1 MTPDGHAVVDAPK
14 PLMVFELDRLVTYD
28 DDAVRVEMRRVAD
41 LISDPVITKVA
52 FDRHGRVSSSTCQ
65 KRFGGWRQALEAI
78 GEGHRYGGPDVT
90 RKMASQDA
98 RKLDEAA
105 IAAELRRV
113 ADVLGKT
120 TLTRKEID
128 QHSDVLGWTAAVSRF
143 GSWKAALEAAGLT
156 TVPHARRWSDEEY
169 FSNLLT
175 VWTHHGRAPRY
186 AELNQPPSTI
196 TNGSY
201 AKKFGSWG
209 AAKTAFLERVNS
221 DLTDDQPEPAGVAST
236 PAARP
241 ASRPARQAP
250 ADQRSIRLGLRY
262 TVLRRDHFRC
272 SNCGRSPATHHG
284 CVLHVDHVHPF
295 SRGGKTVLEN
305 LRTLCDD
312 CNLGKGST
320 VAADV
325 EDASSTP

>member
-1 MTPDGHAVVDAPK
+1 MTPDEHPAVAASEPT
-14 PLMVFELDRLVTYD
+14 MAFELDRLVSYD
-28 DDAVRVEMRRVAD
+28 DDAVRTEMRRVAA
-41 LISDPVITKVA
+41 LIDAPLITKAA

-90 RKMASQDA
+90 QKMTEQGA

-105 IAAELRRV
+105 MAAELGRV
-113 ADVLGKT
+113 ARALGKT
-120 TLTRKEID
+120 TLTRQEID
-128 QHSDVLGWTAAVSRF
+128 QHSNVLGWTAAVSRF

-156 TVPHARRWSDEEY
+156 TVPHARRWSNDDY
-169 FSNLLT
+169 FTNLLT

-209 AAKTAFLERVNS
+209 AAKTAFLERVNG
-221 DLTDDQPEPAGVAST
+221 DLADDQPEPAAPPSGT
-236 PAARP
+236 PLTRAARP
-241 ASRPARQAP
+241 AP
-250 ADQRSIRLGLRY
+250 ADQRSVRLGLRY

-272 SNCGRSPATHHG
+272 SHCGRSPAAHPG

-295 SRGGKTVLEN
+295 ARGGKTVLEN

-320 VAADV
+320 VEPDA
-325 EDASSTP
+325 EDASSAS